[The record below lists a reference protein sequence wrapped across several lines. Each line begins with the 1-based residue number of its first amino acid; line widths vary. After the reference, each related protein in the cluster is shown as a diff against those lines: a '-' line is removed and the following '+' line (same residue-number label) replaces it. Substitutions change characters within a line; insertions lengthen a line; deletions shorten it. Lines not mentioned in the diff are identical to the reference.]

1 MPETDAYMTY
11 EGSAT
16 YPGCW
21 ESVTWIVMNK
31 PVYLSRSEL
40 YSLRQL
46 MQGEKLHPK
55 APLAHNNRPIQPLN
69 GRTIRTNIEF
79 ARAGSGKNGRSG
91 SDGGKNG
98 YSANNVYGTYGKSG
112 GGGSS
117 ASGSGKK
124 KGKKDGK
131 CPEVAKDMFYRAND
145 WLKD

>member
-1 MPETDAYMTY
+1 MTY

-79 ARAGSGKNGRSG
+79 ARPGSGKSGGSGGGGNG
-91 SDGGKNG
+91 GGEKNG
-98 YSANNVYGTYGKSG
+98 YSANNVYGTYGKNG

-124 KGKKDGK
+124 KGKKEGK
-131 CPEVAKDMFYRAND
+131 CPDVAKDTFYRAND
-145 WLKD
+145 WMKD